1 MRRRDGVLLF
11 LRGRFVDTFAVL
23 VVPAFHS
30 FGWNILYIYFSAGGP
45 VDKVV
50 V

>member
-11 LRGRFVDTFAVL
+11 LRGRFVDTFTVL
-23 VVPAFHS
+23 VVPACHS
-30 FGWNILYIYFSAGGP
+30 FGWNVLYIYFSIGRP
-45 VDKVV
+45 VEKVV